1 MDHDLIE
8 SPAPEDIAHTW
19 SPTVSASPSERPM
32 ALTDEE
38 PPAAMNTRVR
48 TTPST
53 RKRALA
59 GMAALAIGAATLAS
73 GGTAV
78 VLLASGALN
87 RPAVT
92 VVAADTP
99 ASVAKFVTPGASA
112 SGGTG
117 GSSNGAS
124 ALSSDRVVSAAAMVS
139 PAGVTIVTSSSAG
152 TTGSGQNQN

>member
-1 MDHDLIE
+1 MDHDLIG
-8 SPAPEDIAHTW
+8 SPAPEDSTHTW
-19 SPTVSASPSERPM
+19 SPAVSASPAASASERPM

-38 PPAAMNTRVR
+38 PPAAMTTRVR

-99 ASVAKFVTPGASA
+99 ASVAQVATPGAPDS
-112 SGGTG
+112 
-117 GSSNGAS
+117 
-124 ALSSDRVVSAAAMVS
+124 
-139 PAGVTIVTSSSAG
+139 
-152 TTGSGQNQN
+152 

>member
-19 SPTVSASPSERPM
+19 SPTVSASASPSAFERPM

-139 PAGVTIVTSSSAG
+139 PAVVTIITSSA
-152 TTGSGQNQN
+152 TGSSG